1 MDLAERSATVHEPAI
16 RPPRQDRRIGAIL
29 AADGRLRPEDI
40 AAVLN
45 AQGEHGLR
53 FGETAVH
60 MKLITREDL
69 RRAIARQYDVPHL
82 LPGNR
87 RVSCELVVAHEPF
100 DRSAEQLRAL
110 RTQLLIRWANE
121 GVRRR
126 HLAIVSP
133 GAAEGRSYLAANL
146 AVAFAQL
153 GDRTLLID
161 CDLRRPRQHHI
172 FGVPDRIGLSALLA
186 GRADHSAILPLPEL
200 GRLWLLPA
208 GARPPNPQELL
219 SRDTLAALL
228 DDLQAAFDVVLLDTP
243 AACLYADAQTVAYRA
258 GSALVIARKDH
269 TRLDDTAHVIGE
281 LTDMGIRTVGTVYNE
296 P

>member
-1 MDLAERSATVHEPAI
+1 MAQHPALVQATEI
-16 RPPRQDRRIGAIL
+16 RPPRPDRRIGMIL
-29 AADGRLRPEDI
+29 AAEGKLRADDI
-40 AAVLN
+40 AAVLR

-60 MKLITREDL
+60 LKLITREDL
-69 RRAIARQYDVPHL
+69 RRAIAHQYDVPHL

-121 GVRRR
+121 AVRRR
-126 HLAIVSP
+126 QLAIVSP
-133 GAAEGRSYLAANL
+133 GPAEGRSYLAANL

-172 FGVPDRIGLSALLA
+172 FDVPDRIGLSALLA
-186 GRADHSAILPLPEL
+186 GRADHSAIVPLAEL

-219 SRDTLAALL
+219 SRDTFAALL
-228 DDLQAAFDVVLLDTP
+228 EDLQAEFDVVLLDTP
-243 AACLYADAQTVAYRA
+243 AACLYADAQTVAYRT
-258 GSALVIARKDH
+258 GNALVLARKDY
-269 TRLDDTAHVIGE
+269 TSLADTAHVIGE
-281 LTDMGIRTVGTVYNE
+281 LADMGIRTVGTVYNE

>member
-1 MDLAERSATVHEPAI
+1 MDLAPRNQGLTAPEHRAP
-16 RPPRQDRRIGAIL
+16 RPDRRIGAIL
-29 AADGRLRPEDI
+29 EAEGRLRPEDV
-40 AAVLN
+40 AAVLS

-69 RRAIARQYDVPHL
+69 RRAIAKQYDVPHL
-82 LPGNR
+82 LPGGR
-87 RVSCELVVAHEPF
+87 HIGHELVVAREPF
-100 DRSAEQLRAL
+100 DRVAEQLRAL

-121 GVRRR
+121 AVRRR
-126 HLAIVSP
+126 QLAIVSP
-133 GAAEGRSYLAANL
+133 GPGEGRSYLAANL

-172 FGVPDRIGLSALLA
+172 FDVADRIGLSAVLA
-186 GRADHSAILPLPEL
+186 GRADRSAIQTLPEL
-200 GRLWLLPA
+200 GRLWILPA

-219 SRDTLAALL
+219 SRDVFAALL
-228 DDLQAAFDVVLLDTP
+228 DDLQAEFDVVLLDTP
-243 AACLYADAQTVAYRA
+243 AASLYADAQTVAYRA
-258 GSALVIARKDH
+258 GSALVLARKDY
-269 TRLDDTAHVIGE
+269 TRLADTAHVIGE
-281 LTDMGIRTVGTVYNE
+281 LADMGIRTVGTVFNE

>member
-1 MDLAERSATVHEPAI
+1 MDLAERSPSVHEPAI

-60 MKLITREDL
+60 MNLISREDL

-121 GVRRR
+121 AVRRR

-133 GAAEGRSYLAANL
+133 GPAEGRSYLAANL

-172 FGVPDRIGLSALLA
+172 FGVPDRTGLSALLA

-228 DDLQAAFDVVLLDTP
+228 DDLQAQFDVVLLDTP
-243 AACLYADAQTVAYRA
+243 PACLYADAQTVAYRA
-258 GSALVIARKDH
+258 GSALVVARKDH

-281 LTDMGIRTVGTVYNE
+281 LADMGIRTVGTVYNE

>member
-1 MDLAERSATVHEPAI
+1 MQLAERNASLAAPEPHA
-16 RPPRQDRRIGAIL
+16 PQPDRRIGAIL
-29 AADGRLRPEDI
+29 EAEGRLSAGDV
-40 AAVLN
+40 AAVLR

-60 MKLITREDL
+60 MNLITREDL
-69 RRAIARQYDVPHL
+69 RRAIAQQYDVPHL
-82 LPGNR
+82 LPGAR
-87 RVSCELVVAHEPF
+87 HIGHELIVAREPF
-100 DRSAEQLRAL
+100 DRVAEQLRAL

-121 GVRRR
+121 GMRRR
-126 HLAIVSP
+126 QLAIVSP
-133 GAAEGRSYLAANL
+133 GPGEGRSYLAANL

-172 FGVPDRIGLSALLA
+172 FDVPDRVGLSALLA
-186 GRADHSAILPLPEL
+186 GRADRGAIQPLPEF

-219 SRDTLAALL
+219 SRDVFAALL
-228 DDLQAAFDVVLLDTP
+228 EDLQAEFDVVLFDTP
-243 AACLYADAQTVAYRA
+243 AAGQYADAQTVAYRA
-258 GSALVIARKDH
+258 GSALVVARKDH
-269 TRLDDTAHVIGE
+269 TRLADTARVIGE
-281 LTDMGIRTVGTVYNE
+281 LADMGIRTVGTVFNE